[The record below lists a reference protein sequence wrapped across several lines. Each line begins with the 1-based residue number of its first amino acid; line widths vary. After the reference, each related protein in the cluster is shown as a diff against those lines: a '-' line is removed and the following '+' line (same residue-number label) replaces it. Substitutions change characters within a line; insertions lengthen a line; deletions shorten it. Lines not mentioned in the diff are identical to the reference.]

1 MSVELQVDSFISIF
15 FTAGAVLTSL
25 GYGFS
30 LLFRKQRTQS
40 NLFLGIL
47 LILGSLTLLNSLF
60 ANAGIYSTFRY
71 LYFIP
76 LTYTLSFGPLTYF
89 YIQTKIHPGFQFKRI
104 HLLHT
109 LLPAAQAIFYF
120 SIGFRDY
127 EFKSWM
133 WQNVISVWFGDVE
146 GAMFFIT
153 FFGYMFAAVKRVKR
167 EMESPQSEWKEEL
180 LRWLRRFIYIFSTL
194 IAFQFFYDIMDLVL
208 WNYFEVNL
216 YNISW
221 ASFPLDISKAL
232 VWYWVSFTAFQN
244 AKPERLPVA
253 PTTRKERYQL
263 SDNDLAN
270 QLTALEDY
278 FKNQEPHLNPDL
290 NLNVLAKKLDT
301 TPNKVSFIL
310 NEGKQI
316 SFNDFVN
323 ELRVEEV
330 KKRLLDPK
338 LANYTHLTIALEA
351 GFNSKATF
359 YRVFKAKTGMT
370 PKQFAETHS

>member
-1 MSVELQVDSFISIF
+1 MSVELQIDSLISIF

-25 GYGFS
+25 GYGFN
-30 LLFRKQRTQS
+30 LLFRRQRTRS

-60 ANAGIYSTFRY
+60 ANAGIYSTFNS

-104 HLLHT
+104 RLLHAV
-109 LLPAAQAIFYF
+109 LPAAQAFFYF
-120 SIGFRDY
+120 SIGFRDV

-133 WQNVISVWFGDVE
+133 WQYVISGWFGDVE

-153 FFGYMFAAVKRVKR
+153 FFGYMFAAAKIVKG
-167 EMESPQSEWKEEL
+167 EMKSPQPEWKEEL
-180 LRWLRRFIYIFSTL
+180 LRWLRRFIYIFSSL
-194 IAFQFFYDIMDLVL
+194 IAFQLFYDIMDFVL
-208 WNYFEVNL
+208 RSYFEVNL

-244 AKPERLPVA
+244 ANPERLPIA
-253 PTTRKERYQL
+253 PTTRKERYNL
-263 SDNDLAN
+263 SDNDLTN
-270 QLTALEDY
+270 QLRALENY

-290 NLNVLAKKLDT
+290 NLNLLAKKLDT
-301 TPNKVSFIL
+301 TPNKISFIL

-316 SFNDFVN
+316 SFNDYVN
-323 ELRVEEV
+323 EHRVEEV
-330 KKRLLDPK
+330 KKRLLDSK
-338 LANYTHLTIALEA
+338 FANYTHLTIALEA

-370 PKQFAETHS
+370 PKQFADTHT